1 MDRREM
7 RPPVLARIP
16 NLNSSRTERSPEE
29 PPTSKGRI
37 LSQAISWKLLASVA
51 LVLVA
56 LAIVPLATKR
66 DAASSEPATVAE
78 TWHPS
83 VPAPSA
89 DVAPPW
95 SAPIAQTTTAQP
107 ATTQSAAT
115 PSPIATMMPEP
126 PVNSVTPTSA
136 SVDEPLVSAWPN
148 SPQSTNPSPSTSPTQ
163 STWPRTDAVSQD
175 SRVDANQSMAIRPNT
190 RTNY

>member
-16 NLNSSRTERSPEE
+16 NLNSSRTERPPEE

-37 LSQAISWKLLASVA
+37 LSQALSWKLLASVA

-66 DAASSEPATVAE
+66 DAASPEPATAAE

-83 VPAPSA
+83 VPAPTA

-95 SAPIAQTTTAQP
+95 SAPVAQTTTAQ
-107 ATTQSAAT
+107 SAVT
-115 PSPIATMMPEP
+115 PSPIVTVLPEP

-136 SVDEPLVSAWPN
+136 SIDEPLMSAWPN
-148 SPQSTNPSPSTSPTQ
+148 SPQPTNPSPSTTPTQ
-163 STWPRTDAVSQD
+163 SAWPRTDAVSQEP
-175 SRVDANQSMAIRPNT
+175 RVDANQSMAIRPNT